1 MVTDRDRPSA
11 SRVVGCLLAVSVLA
25 CQPEPPPKSA
35 PEVRRAVEGLEIY
48 MPLYDGF
55 VYQYDVETDTGETGR
70 MMVQVSRPRPGLA
83 ELNVAGKVQRLEVSP
98 AAVIHATGGFLL
110 RSPLQEGTEYKGQ
123 FGQVRVVSVSR
134 SITTPAGSFT
144 GCVETVEEAR
154 LPTPKRATSIF
165 CPNVGLVAL
174 DIEGALEGEAA
185 GVSTRLRSYGPQA
198 TGNE

>member
-1 MVTDRDRPSA
+1 MVIEMARSLA
-11 SRVVGCLLAVSVLA
+11 FCVVRCMLMAGVLA
-25 CQPEPPPKSA
+25 CEPEPPAKSA
-35 PEVRRAVEGLEIY
+35 PPMRAIAGLEVY

-83 ELNVAGKVQRLEVSP
+83 ELNVAGKIQRLEVSP
-98 AAVIHATGGFLL
+98 AAVVHATGGFLL
-110 RSPLQEGTEYKGQ
+110 RAPVQEGAKYKGQ

-134 SITTPAGSFT
+134 AIQTPAGDFT
-144 GCVETVEEAR
+144 GCIETVEEAT

-165 CPNVGLVAL
+165 CPKVGLVAL

-185 GVSTRLRSYGPQA
+185 SVATRLRSFGPMA
-198 TGNE
+198 TGDE

>member
-1 MVTDRDRPSA
+1 MVTDTTRSPA
-11 SRVVGCLLAVSVLA
+11 FHLVCWMLTGVAVA
-25 CQPEPPPKSA
+25 CQPEPPAKAA
-35 PEVRRAVEGLEIY
+35 PAARPVQGLEVY

-98 AAVIHATGGFLL
+98 AAVVHATGGYLL
-110 RSPLQEGTEYKGQ
+110 RAPLQEGAEYKGQ
-123 FGQVRVVSVSR
+123 FGTVRVVSVSR
-134 SITTPAGSFT
+134 TIRTPAGDFA
-144 GCVETVEEAR
+144 GCIETVEEAS

-165 CPNVGLVAL
+165 CPKVGLVAL
-174 DIEGALEGEAA
+174 DIEGALEGESASVA
-185 GVSTRLRSYGPQA
+185 TRLRSYGPMA